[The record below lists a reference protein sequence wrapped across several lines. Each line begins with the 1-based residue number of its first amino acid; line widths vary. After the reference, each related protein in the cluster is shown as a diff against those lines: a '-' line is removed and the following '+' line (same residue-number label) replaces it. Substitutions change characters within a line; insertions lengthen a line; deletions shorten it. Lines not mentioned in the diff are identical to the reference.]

1 MGRLPGIGKRS
12 AETIVAQ
19 LRGKVTE
26 EALLADEGFDKPEPK
41 VEKGPSDVMRDATD
55 ALVALG
61 YGRSE
66 AERLVAQVDEE
77 SSPETVE
84 DAIRA
89 VFRKLN
95 PS

>member
-1 MGRLPGIGKRS
+1 
-12 AETIVAQ
+12 
-19 LRGKVTE
+19 
-26 EALLADEGFDKPEPK
+26 LLADEGFDQPQPKHEAEPTQIT
-41 VEKGPSDVMRDATD
+41 RDATD

-61 YGRSE
+61 YSRTE

-77 SSPETVE
+77 SAPETVE

-95 PS
+95 PA